1 MSWTLNVRAAASK
14 DIAAA
19 YRWYEHQQKG
29 LGKQFLDAVERAF
42 QRIATKPELYPCIL
56 RDARRALLRGF
67 PYSIFYRV
75 KGDEVRVLGVIH
87 QHRHPQHW
95 MRRLQ

>member
-1 MSWTLNVRAAASK
+1 MSWTLNVRPAASK

-19 YRWYEHQQKG
+19 YRWCEHQQKG
-29 LGKQFLDAVERAF
+29 LGKQFLDAVEHAF
-42 QRIATKPELYPCIL
+42 QRIATKPGRYPCIL

-87 QHRHPQHW
+87 QHHHPQHW